1 VAKDTIISLDLGT
14 TKFCI
19 AVLENPYGSD
29 RKIKIVETEAKGMR
43 RGMLADFSEASKAL
57 NELIDKA
64 EKELSIDIRK
74 IVVGVAGSHLR
85 GHMTEKTI
93 SINGDSIKQSHIE
106 KLSKIVEQSQ
116 INEYRELLHNIPFYF
131 QIDSRE
137 PIQNPIGFTGSKL
150 TGRFYCIDADKGY
163 LKDIIRLCNATG
175 LEVIQIFS
183 EPFAS
188 ASVTVDDKLKEY
200 GVAIADIGGGTT
212 DGIVFQGGK
221 PTSVFTINIAGNMMT
236 SDLCVALNLSHE
248 TAEAFK
254 HAHTLQSGDP
264 LDYKTTENVHQ
275 QTIQISNHQM
285 DAILGARITELAA
298 YIAESVKDFKGCLA
312 GGIVLT
318 GGGSSVG
325 NIDKFLEKRFKIAVK
340 CLRPL
345 MDIQENERLHFKPKH
360 ATAIGLINLELCR
373 RQSHNNLQPKL
384 WAKRYINQFVNWIKD
399 LS

>member
-1 VAKDTIISLDLGT
+1 MANDTIISLDLGT

-19 AVLENPYGSD
+19 AVLENPYGPD
-29 RKIKIVETEAKGMR
+29 KKIKLVEAEAKGMR
-43 RGMLADFSEASKAL
+43 RGMLSDFHEASKAL
-57 NELIDKA
+57 NDLVDKA
-64 EKELSIDIRK
+64 EKELEIDIRK

-93 SINGDSIKQSHIE
+93 SIGSDSVKQIHIE
-106 KLSKIVEQSQ
+106 KLSKLVEQSQ
-116 INEYRELLHNIPFYF
+116 VNEYRELLHNIPFYF

-137 PIQNPIGFTGSKL
+137 PIQNPIGFSGSKL

-163 LKDIIRLCNATG
+163 LKDVIRLCNATG

-221 PTSVFTINIAGNMMT
+221 PSSVFTINIAGNMMT
-236 SDLCVALNLSHE
+236 SDLCVALNLNHK
-248 TAEAFK
+248 TAEKFK
-254 HAHTLQSGDP
+254 HNHSLHKGDP
-264 LDYKTTENVHQ
+264 RESKSTENIHNQ
-275 QTIQISNHQM
+275 KIQITNHQM
-285 DAILGARITELAA
+285 DAILGARINELAS
-298 YIAESVKDFKGCLA
+298 YIAESVKDFKGCLS
-312 GGIVLT
+312 GGIILT

-325 NIDKFLEKRFKIAVK
+325 NIDKFLENRFKIAVK
-340 CLRPL
+340 CLKPL
-345 MDIQENERLHFKPKH
+345 MNVKENEPLYFSPRH

-373 RQSHNNLQPKL
+373 RQSHSNLKPKL
-384 WAKRYINQFVNWIKD
+384 WAKRYINQFVNWIKE